1 MVAGFICAAAPL
13 SNRLLIRKK
22 LFIGLEEQYT
32 SKRKTLDGDYADDF
46 FITNLTLFSR
56 NLRKGLELSGSVY
69 NLLNKKYE
77 DPGSLEHA
85 QDLIEQDGRTFRIK
99 ISYRF

>member
-1 MVAGFICAAAPL
+1 M
-13 SNRLLIRKK
+13 IRKK

-69 NLLNKKYE
+69 NLLNKKFE

-85 QDLIEQDGRTFRIK
+85 QGPYRTGRKDVQDKDQLPFLR
-99 ISYRF
+99 